1 MRTYI
6 LLLALL
12 CCTSQVLG
20 QDVRDP
26 QYDDWE
32 FTLAPYLFMASINGD
47 AAIAVDGRSEV
58 DLNFGDLLKK
68 LQFAFMMRGE
78 VFKGNWGVMAD
89 YLYMRLGDDL
99 DTPEDVVANI
109 ELRQSIFELFVSRRI
124 RHAWGWV
131 DVYGGIRTWYFKTDL
146 NLEGLDVTRVSFKEN
161 WVDPVIGGRAVL
173 QFSDRFKAIFRGDIG
188 GFGVGS
194 DFSYTAQAGV
204 GYHFADWFGMSLQYK
219 YLYVDYNNDKA
230 APDLFIYDAATNGP
244 LLGMVFQF

>member
-1 MRTYI
+1 MRTHLFLFAI
-6 LLLALL
+6 LCSAAL
-12 CCTSQVLG
+12 SYG
-20 QDVRDP
+20 QDIRDP

-32 FTLAPYLFMASINGD
+32 FTLAPYLFMASISGD
-47 AAIAVDGRSEV
+47 AAIAVDGRTEV
-58 DLNFGDLLKK
+58 DLPFGDILKK

-78 VFKGNWGVMAD
+78 VYKRNWGIIAD
-89 YLYMRLGDDL
+89 YVYIKLGDDL
-99 DTPEDVVANI
+99 DAPEEVVADI
-109 ELRQSIFELFVSRRI
+109 ELRQQIFELFVSRRL
-124 RHAWGWV
+124 RQGWGWI
-131 DVYGGIRTWYFKTDL
+131 DVYGGIRTWSFGTDL
-146 NLEGLDVTRVSFKEN
+146 NLEGLEVTRVSFKQN

-173 QFSDRFKAIFRGDIG
+173 EFSDRFKAIFRGDIG

-194 DFSYTAQAGV
+194 DFSYTVQAGV